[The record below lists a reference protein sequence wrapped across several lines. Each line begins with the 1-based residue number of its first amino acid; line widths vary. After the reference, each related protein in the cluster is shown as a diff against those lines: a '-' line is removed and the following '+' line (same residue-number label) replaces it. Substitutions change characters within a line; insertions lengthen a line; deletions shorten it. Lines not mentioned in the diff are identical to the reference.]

1 MTMTPVGRHRWI
13 RLAWAALAIVV
24 LGGVFMLYT
33 RPAFMVAMI
42 DQLWACF

>member
-1 MTMTPVGRHRWI
+1 MNATRRHRWTHA
-13 RLAWAALAIVV
+13 AWFAAAAMA

-42 DQLWACF
+42 DQVWACF